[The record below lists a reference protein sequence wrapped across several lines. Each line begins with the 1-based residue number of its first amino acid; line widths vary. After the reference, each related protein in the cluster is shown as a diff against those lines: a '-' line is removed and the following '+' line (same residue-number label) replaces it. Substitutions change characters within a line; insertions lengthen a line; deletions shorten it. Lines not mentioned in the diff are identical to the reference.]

1 MLLAYNCVKKSKYDI
16 WVFHKQGGEFIM
28 DSLFDCGSI
37 KRADLKLRTKYYGI
51 KTKIY
56 LIEHRHYV
64 IQILNFLDMYDEIKK
79 DFECSI
85 RRIGDWVDLVKN
97 EPSNIIE
104 EVPPLSNIAHNN
116 EGLFLTNETFQCL
129 LISKFPDI
137 TLLKI
142 EIQHGINLKVIITVG
157 INTTVSEIEKLKN
170 FIFELRNGFS
180 DVIVQKSE
188 FGKPL
193 FNANVQLACTDNRFE
208 FSKTDSSFWFDN
220 VEKIYSGEIDKRQ
233 LRFFD
238 DSTTKCYMDFSVWE
252 NENMNIRSNALLYD
266 TIYLSFPLADH
277 METFLA
283 QQHLS
288 VADLEELVSRN
299 KLVILLPNSESRY
312 DTKTIERLYQVNKN
326 CVVSKRGINALMAM
340 FYCELENNYLLFWQE
355 NKDALEYLCKE
366 CIKSTDSK
374 VKIIYDWLIW
384 PIVAKQESYDLFTSY
399 SPLTIPSI
407 GANTLFDTI
416 QKVAEKPNP
425 NLDFEL
431 TVNSSAIHIAT
442 ALKAT
447 YFPFAVKGSDGIAYS
462 DVTVANII
470 GDILNAYQYT
480 GNKQHFSIQKCGE
493 ILEKERTAIY
503 LLKSDNA
510 VSMKNILDYS
520 QKYKTSQTLKQIISD
535 LSKLDE
541 SQRIARVTEY
551 NNQIAEIG
559 KEHIGVGNISNYL
572 LGAAGFVPVVGY
584 FASGISILVQAFKDL
599 GIHRHSVEKRIIGGK
614 ATIEDEVYLLD
625 KLSRVAK
632 ITLQ

>member
-1 MLLAYNCVKKSKYDI
+1 
-16 WVFHKQGGEFIM
+16 M
-28 DSLFDCGSI
+28 DNLFDCGSI

-56 LIEHRHYV
+56 LIEYRHYA
-64 IQILNFLDMYDEIKK
+64 IQILNYLDMYDEIKK
-79 DFECSI
+79 DFNYSI
-85 RRIGDWVDLVKN
+85 RCMGDWVDLIKN

-129 LISKFPDI
+129 MISKFPNV
-137 TLLKI
+137 TLLNI
-142 EIQHGINLKVIITVG
+142 EIVHTINVKVIITVG
-157 INTTVSEIEKLKN
+157 NDTTDADIESLKR
-170 FIFELRNGFS
+170 FVFELRNGFS
-180 DVIVQKSE
+180 DVIVQKSDV
-188 FGKPL
+188 GQPL
-193 FNANVQLACTDNRFE
+193 SNTKVNLACTDKRFE

-220 VEKIYSGEIDKRQ
+220 VEKIYSGEIDRKQ

-238 DSTTKCYMDFSVWE
+238 GSTTKCYMDFSVWE

-277 METFLA
+277 MDTFLA

-312 DTKTIERLYQVNKN
+312 DAKTIERLYQVNKN
-326 CVVSKRGINALMAM
+326 SVVSKRGINALMAM

-366 CIKSTDSK
+366 CIKSTDPK
-374 VKIIYDWLIW
+374 AKIIYDWLMW
-384 PIVAKQESYDLFTSY
+384 PIVAKQESYELFTSY
-399 SPLTIPSI
+399 SPLKMPSI
-407 GANTLFDTI
+407 GANTLFDAI
-416 QKVAEKPNP
+416 QKNAEKPNHS
-425 NLDFEL
+425 LDFEL
-431 TVNSSAIHIAT
+431 TANSNAIHIAT

-447 YFPFAVKGSDGIAYS
+447 YFPFAVKGRDGIAYS
-462 DVTVANII
+462 DVTVANIL
-470 GDILNAYQYT
+470 GNILNAYQHSSVEEY
-480 GNKQHFSIQKCGE
+480 NSIKTYGE
-493 ILEKERTAIY
+493 ILEKERTTIY
-503 LLKSDNA
+503 LLKSDNS
-510 VSMKNILDYS
+510 VSMKNILDYA
-520 QKYKTSQTLKQIISD
+520 QRYKTSQTLRQIISD

-541 SQRIARVTEY
+541 AQRNARITEY

-559 KEHIGVGNISNYL
+559 KERFGAANISNYV
-572 LGAAGFVPVVGY
+572 LGAAGFFPVVGY
-584 FASGISILVQAFKDL
+584 IASAISILIQAVKDL
-599 GIHRHSVEKRIIGGK
+599 GIHRHSVEKRIIDGK
-614 ATIEDEVYLLD
+614 ATIKDDVYLLD